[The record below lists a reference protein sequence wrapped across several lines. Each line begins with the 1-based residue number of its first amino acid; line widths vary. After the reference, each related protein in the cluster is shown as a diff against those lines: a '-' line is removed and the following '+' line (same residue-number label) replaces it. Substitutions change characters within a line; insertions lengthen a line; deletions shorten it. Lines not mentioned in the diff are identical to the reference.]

1 MLRSQSSQHA
11 TPPLLGQQ
19 SQEPSS
25 KLWTRVFQAA
35 ASGSL
40 ASRAGSLM
48 DHIGVAPGSDTRE
61 KGSGTVWVAL
71 SLSQSGLPLTGHE
84 SPSPKPAAGSLLSP
98 VLPRAF
104 CCHQTTISKF
114 LKWKFGPHKP
124 HLSPIQKDDPK
135 VCTCGFKDE
144 PRDAA
149 LAKTCLMFNR
159 AVFL

>member
-84 SPSPKPAAGSLLSP
+84 SPSPKPAAGTSSHPCFPVPSAAIKQPFPNFSSGNLDPTSHISHPHRRMTPRCVPVDLRMSLRML
-98 VLPRAF
+98 
-104 CCHQTTISKF
+104 H
-114 LKWKFGPHKP
+114 
-124 HLSPIQKDDPK
+124 
-135 VCTCGFKDE
+135 
-144 PRDAA
+144 
-149 LAKTCLMFNR
+149 
-159 AVFL
+159 